1 MAAGI
6 RKLEKIAPLVDL
18 VIEVRD
24 ARLPRS
30 TAPARFPG
38 RLAAKPRII
47 VLNRSDLAD
56 SIQTERWVQS
66 LRRNGQTAFAMA
78 ATRPA
83 TVRPLRA
90 ALLSQPTRGPRL
102 RIAVIGAPN
111 TGKSSLINALARRK
125 GAPAQN
131 RPGVTRDTGWIVLDR
146 RVELLDSPGVLEPAI
161 RNPQT
166 AWQFAVCG
174 ILPESAF
181 DPEDAA
187 LHLCAWWQH
196 HRPADAADPLDL
208 ESFARRRGMLT
219 RGDELNRRNA
229 AGALLREF
237 RAGKLGRVTFERV
250 DDTR

>member
-6 RKLEKIAPLVDL
+6 LKLEKIAPLIDL
-18 VIEVRD
+18 VVEVRD
-24 ARLPRS
+24 ARLPCS
-30 TAPARFPG
+30 TAPARLPG
-38 RLAAKPRII
+38 RLGAKPRFI
-47 VLNRSDLAD
+47 VLNRSDVAD
-56 SIQTERWVQS
+56 PVETERWVCS
-66 LRRNGQTAFAMA
+66 LRRKGQTAFAIA

-90 ALLSQPTRGPRL
+90 ALLSQPARGPRL

-131 RPGVTRDTGWIVLDR
+131 RPGVTRNTGWIVLDR
-146 RVELLDSPGVLEPAI
+146 RVEMLDTPGVLEPAI
-161 RNPQT
+161 RDART

-174 ILPESAF
+174 ILPENAF

-187 LHLCAWWQH
+187 MHLCAWWQH
-196 HRPADAADPLDL
+196 HRPSDAPHSLDL